1 MMPPKAI
8 ALIRPDFTCT
18 EIVKY
23 YYLVPHMRGHPD
35 YNAFFFLYC
44 RRGGF
49 IRTGL
54 LYHGCKTHTH
64 KHIQSNLYNK
74 SLSIKGSPIFLID
87 E

>member
-35 YNAFFFLYC
+35 YNAFFFILQKGWFYKN
-44 RRGGF
+44 
-49 IRTGL
+49 RT
-54 LYHGCKTHTH
+54 TV
-64 KHIQSNLYNK
+64 SWM
-74 SLSIKGSPIFLID
+74 
-87 E
+87 